1 MPKRFIYPS
10 ICTSE
15 SIDSLSYQE
24 EVLFYR
30 LLTVVDDYGRYD
42 ARVMVLKGSCFP
54 LKNTALEEIQDGL
67 KRLQEVGMID
77 LYKVKGKPYLQ
88 VTNWT
93 IYQSIRAKTSKYP
106 GLDEAEPTSVGNRDG
121 TLTNTYKQNVTLL
134 TSCEQTLTSCEHL
147 HANVPEVEVEVENEV
162 GVGIDICTEQARAQ
176 EESPEVVA
184 TMMCKDG
191 EYKVTKTDIDQWH
204 IAYPSV
210 DISAEIKAM
219 QAWLYSNQSRRKAK
233 KNMPRF
239 INGWLSRAREPR
251 QNKASYSDML
261 AEWAGG
267 DA

>member
-67 KRLQEVGMID
+67 MRLQEVGMID

-93 IYQSIRAKTSKYP
+93 IYQSIRAKKSKYP

-121 TLTNTYKQNVTLL
+121 TLTNIYKQNVTL
-134 TSCEQTLTSCEHL
+134 LTSCEHL
-147 HANVPEVEVEVENEV
+147 HANVPEVEVENEV
-162 GVGIDICTEQARAQ
+162 EVGIDICAEQARAQ

-184 TMMCKDG
+184 TMICKDG
-191 EYKVTKTDIDQWH
+191 EYEVAKADIDQWH

-219 QAWLYSNQSRRKAK
+219 QAWLYSNQNRRKAK
-233 KNMPRF
+233 RNMPRF

-251 QNKASYSDML
+251 SKQSKGSYSDML
-261 AEWAGG
+261 AEWVGG